1 MVNDKEREREDSQLF
16 HNLGLSALY
25 VLNVARAESMHD
37 ARLKI
42 STRPSRGYV

>member
-1 MVNDKEREREDSQLF
+1 MRRKGREKTRKQFYEV
-16 HNLGLSALY
+16 GLSALY
-25 VLNVARAESMHD
+25 VFDVAHAESMHD